1 MGAHSLGKAT
11 RSQNGF
17 DGVWTPNEET
27 TMNTTYFENMVAR
40 NLTYKNVVKF
50 VLHCNNPIAKD
61 ENMTFGI
68 FKKYENDHDHH
79 TNI

>member
-40 NLTYKNVVKF
+40 NLTYKNVVNICTIGIPNVKGCWYDF
-50 VLHCNNPIAKD
+50 WYIW
-61 ENMTFGI
+61 ENMKTTPL
-68 FKKYENDHDHH
+68 N
-79 TNI
+79 